1 MTALIAILLAPFAL
15 LTTFFAVEV
24 LAGLSATRTS
34 RRSRTTASAV
44 IVVPAH
50 DEEPVIAATLE
61 RLREAAGDDTRIL
74 VVADN
79 CTDSTAKRA
88 RMPGVEVVERND
100 PKLRGKGHALA
111 FAVDRLA
118 ATPPDV
124 LVVLDADCTID
135 GPSLRALVESAA
147 ATGRPSQAINLLS
160 PDRDASPL
168 VQLSTF
174 AFMLKNLVRQR
185 GLQRLAGRV
194 HLTGTGMAMPFR
206 MFRASAQVRSSI
218 VEDLALGLELAEQG
232 HAPLLVEDA
241 FVWSGGS
248 SEQQTTAG
256 VFDWPGHGGSSE
268 QGTLVQRRRWE
279 GGFLATA
286 ARYGPKTILRGSI
299 LAGLDLLIP
308 PLALF
313 AVLNL
318 VALAGAAVLA
328 WEFDAA
334 WWPIGVQALLLAGA
348 AVAVLAAWLREGRR
362 FVSLSV
368 LARIPLYVL
377 WKLPMYLGFA
387 RRGAP
392 DEWLR
397 TGR

>member
-24 LAGLSATRTS
+24 LAGLSATRTA

-44 IVVPAH
+44 IAIPAH

-61 RLREAAGDDTRIL
+61 RLREAAGDNTRVL

-79 CTDSTAKRA
+79 CTDSTAERA
-88 RMPGVEVVERND
+88 RMPGVEVVERNE
-100 PKLRGKGHALA
+100 PNLRGKGHALA

-118 ATPPDV
+118 AAPPDI

-135 GPSLRALVESAA
+135 SPGLRALVESAA
-147 ATGRPSQAINLLS
+147 ASGRPSQAINLLR
-160 PDRDASPL
+160 PDRGASPL

-194 HLTGTGMAMPFR
+194 HLTGTGMAMPFGL
-206 MFRASAQVRSSI
+206 FRASARVRSSI
-218 VEDLALGLELAEQG
+218 VEDLALGLELAEHG
-232 HAPLLVEDA
+232 HPPNNGLKPC
-241 FVWSGGS
+241 GGAGG
-248 SEQQTTAG
+248 TT
-256 VFDWPGHGGSSE
+256 D
-268 QGTLVQRRRWE
+268 QGTWCNRRRWE

-313 AVLNL
+313 AALNL
-318 VALAGAAVLA
+318 VALAVAVVLTLA
-328 WEFDAA
+328 FDAA

-362 FVSLSV
+362 FVSLGV

>member
-1 MTALIAILLAPFAL
+1 MMTALIAILLAPFAL
-15 LTTFFAVEV
+15 LTSFFVAEV
-24 LAGLSATRTS
+24 LAGLLPIPAARKRAS
-34 RRSRTTASAV
+34 RASAV

-50 DEEPVIAATLE
+50 DEGPVIAETLR
-61 RLREAAGDDTRIL
+61 RLTQAVGDGMRIL

-79 CTDSTAKRA
+79 CSDSTAEEARA
-88 RMPGVEVVERND
+88 MGVQVVERDD

-118 ATPPDV
+118 AAPPDI

-135 GPSLRALVESAA
+135 GPSLLALVESAA
-147 ATGRPSQAINLLS
+147 ASGSPSQAINLLR

-174 AFMLKNLVRQR
+174 AFMLKNLIRQR

-206 MFRASAQVRSSI
+206 LFRASAQVRSSI

-232 HAPLLVEDA
+232 HAPQLIEDA

-248 SEQQTTAG
+248 SEQ
-256 VFDWPGHGGSSE
+256 
-268 QGTLVQRRRWE
+268 GTLIQRSRWE

-286 ARYGPKTILRGSI
+286 SRYGPRTILKGSI
-299 LAGLDLLIP
+299 LAGLDLLVP

-313 AVLNL
+313 AALNL
-318 VALAGAAVLA
+318 LVLAVAAVLTLA
-328 WEFDAA
+328 SNAA
-334 WWPIGVQALLLAGA
+334 WWLIVVHALLLALAGI
-348 AVAVLAAWLREGRR
+348 AVFAAWLREGRR
-362 FVSLSV
+362 FVTLGV
-368 LARIPLYVL
+368 LARVPLYIL
-377 WKLPMYLGFA
+377 WKLPMYLGLA

-392 DEWLR
+392 GEWLR

>member
-1 MTALIAILLAPFAL
+1 M
-15 LTTFFAVEV
+15 
-24 LAGLSATRTS
+24 
-34 RRSRTTASAV
+34 
-44 IVVPAH
+44 
-50 DEEPVIAATLE
+50 
-61 RLREAAGDDTRIL
+61 
-74 VVADN
+74 
-79 CTDSTAKRA
+79 
-88 RMPGVEVVERND
+88 GVQVVERDD

-118 ATPPDV
+118 AAPPDI

-135 GPSLRALVESAA
+135 GPSLLALVESAA
-147 ATGRPSQAINLLS
+147 ASGSPSQAINLLR

-174 AFMLKNLVRQR
+174 AFMLKNLIRQR

-206 MFRASAQVRSSI
+206 LFRASAQVRSSI

-232 HAPLLVEDA
+232 HAPQLIEDA

-248 SEQQTTAG
+248 SEQ
-256 VFDWPGHGGSSE
+256 
-268 QGTLVQRRRWE
+268 GTLIQRRRWE

-286 ARYGPKTILRGSI
+286 TRYGPRTILKGSI
-299 LAGLDLLIP
+299 LAGLDLLVP

-313 AVLNL
+313 AALNL
-318 VALAGAAVLA
+318 LVLAVAAVLTLA
-328 WEFDAA
+328 SNAA
-334 WWPIGVQALLLAGA
+334 WWPIVVHALLLALAGI
-348 AVAVLAAWLREGRR
+348 AVFTAWLREGRR
-362 FVSLSV
+362 FVSLGV
-368 LARIPLYVL
+368 LARVPLYIL
-377 WKLPMYLGFA
+377 WKLPMYLGLA

-392 DEWLR
+392 GEWLR

>member
-1 MTALIAILLAPFAL
+1 MMTALIAILLAPFAL
-15 LTTFFAVEV
+15 LTSFFVAEV
-24 LAGLSATRTS
+24 LAGLLPIPAARKRAS
-34 RRSRTTASAV
+34 RASAV

-50 DEEPVIAATLE
+50 DEGPVIAETLR
-61 RLREAAGDDTRIL
+61 RLTQAVGDGMRIL

-79 CTDSTAKRA
+79 CSDSTAEEARA
-88 RMPGVEVVERND
+88 MGVQVVERDD

-118 ATPPDV
+118 AAPPDI

-135 GPSLRALVESAA
+135 GPSLLALVESAA
-147 ATGRPSQAINLLS
+147 ASGSPSQAINLLR

-174 AFMLKNLVRQR
+174 AFMLKNLIRQR

-206 MFRASAQVRSSI
+206 LFRASAQVRSSI

-232 HAPLLVEDA
+232 HAPQLIEDA

-248 SEQQTTAG
+248 SEQ
-256 VFDWPGHGGSSE
+256 
-268 QGTLVQRRRWE
+268 GTLIQRRRWE

-286 ARYGPKTILRGSI
+286 SRYGPRTILKGSI
-299 LAGLDLLIP
+299 LAGLDLLVP

-313 AVLNL
+313 AALNL
-318 VALAGAAVLA
+318 LVLAVAAVLTLA
-328 WEFDAA
+328 SNAA
-334 WWPIGVQALLLAGA
+334 WWPIVVHALLLALAGI
-348 AVAVLAAWLREGRR
+348 AVFAAWLREGRR
-362 FVSLSV
+362 FVSLGV
-368 LARIPLYVL
+368 LARVPLYIL
-377 WKLPMYLGFA
+377 WKLPMYLGLA

-392 DEWLR
+392 GEWLR